1 MDGIVVALV
10 AVAAAAFV
18 FATALAATVFCA
30 TVRRDDPHRALVR
43 HIRNASLVSGAYIL
57 CTGLVYLAFAW
68 GRPLWMEVAYRAA
81 LVFALLNGP
90 AYIVL
95 HHGLLGESDRARTW
109 SPRLYSAAGLVGLL
123 LVFSGPYAVFRDSG
137 WTLYVGHPLPHF
149 GLGLWIYGA
158 AGAALAGYMV
168 VQAFRIAVSKGGD
181 RFWLVYAL
189 GLVIACAASA
199 ADMLR
204 QFHAVPFGL
213 PTMWIGLFLLQL
225 TAFLLFVHEYV
236 LMREE
241 QRSLTVTVDRLRR
254 LLIRDAL
261 TGLYSRAYL
270 ESVIRRFLA
279 RMRRG
284 GRELGVVFLDVDHFK
299 AVNDRFGHHYGDVVL
314 KKLGGIL
321 RHTLREGDLPC
332 RWAGDEF
339 VVLLPDTG
347 GVEGRRVAARLLR
360 TIRETDFQ
368 LPDGAGITVSMG
380 YTMIRSGAQLHWKDI
395 LELADRAMYRAKQR
409 GRDRIV
415 VSVVGKSVLP
425 GKIRGWEAPGDLR
438 EG

>member
-1 MDGIVVALV
+1 MDSIVLALA

-18 FATALAATVFCA
+18 FATALAAAVFCA
-30 TVRRDDPHRALVR
+30 TVQHDDPHRALGR

-68 GRPLWMEVAYRAA
+68 GRPFWMEIAYRAG
-81 LVFALLNGP
+81 LFFALLNGA

-95 HHGLLGESDRARTW
+95 HHGLLGESDGARRW
-109 SPRLYSAAGLVGLL
+109 SPRLYGGAVLVCLL
-123 LVFSGPYAVFRDSG
+123 LVVSGPYAVVRDSG
-137 WTLYVGHPLPHF
+137 WTLYFGHPLPHF
-149 GLGLWIYGA
+149 GWGLWIYGA
-158 AGAALAGYMV
+158 AGMALVTYMV
-168 VQAFRIAVSKGGD
+168 IQAFRIAASKRGD
-181 RFWLVYAL
+181 RFWLIYAL
-189 GLVIACAASA
+189 GLICACAGSG

-204 QFHAVPFGL
+204 QFQAAPFGM
-213 PTMWIGLFLLQL
+213 PTMWLGLFLLQL

-241 QRSLTVTVDRLRR
+241 RRSLTVTVDRLRR

-284 GRELGVVFLDVDHFK
+284 GRELGVLFLDVDHFK
-299 AVNDRFGHHYGDVVL
+299 AVNDRFGHHYGDAVL

-321 RHTLREGDLPC
+321 RHSLREGDLPC

-347 GVEGRRVAARLLR
+347 GMEGRRVAARVLR
-360 TIRETDFQ
+360 TIRDTDFQ
-368 LPDGAGITVSMG
+368 LPGGEGITVSMG
-380 YTMIRSGAQLHWKDI
+380 YTMVRSGAELHWKDI
-395 LELADRAMYRAKQR
+395 LVLADRAMYRAKER

-415 VSVVGKSVLP
+415 VSVVGKSVQP
-425 GKIRGWEAPGDLR
+425 GSNGDWASRGNRREA
-438 EG
+438 